1 MSIFSTLETYFS
13 ASMNPFRIHEYF
25 KYGIPLSGKEEIK
38 LNRVYLTESVLISW
52 GFFIINCFYIMVT
65 YLISHDSI
73 LSAQEELR
81 EVISTPD
88 NLGIIVLIT
97 FLILKSL
104 FFPIFC
110 FIHIGFWKVVL
121 YIFAELLEIKED
133 DREEIIDDIISISYS
148 SHVFLAIPFFGS
160 LVQYID
166 ELMLMYSG
174 IKVRMGATRSL
185 TLLIVS
191 FPYFLFIALWAIVM
205 LLITYLLV

>member
-25 KYGIPLSGKEEIK
+25 KYGIPLTGKEDVK
-38 LNRVYLTESVLISW
+38 LGRVYLTESILISW
-52 GFFIINCFYIMVT
+52 GFYILNCFYILVT

-73 LSAQEELR
+73 LAAQEELR
-81 EVISTPD
+81 QFVAAPNNFT
-88 NLGIIVLIT
+88 IIVLIT
-97 FLILKSL
+97 FLMVKSL

-110 FIHIGFWKVVL
+110 FIHVGFWKIVL
-121 YIFAELLEIKED
+121 FIFAELLEIKEE

-148 SHVFLAIPFFGS
+148 SHVFLAIPYFGTV
-160 LVQYID
+160 VQYID

-174 IKVRMGATRSL
+174 IKTRMGASRSL

-191 FPYFLFIALWAIVM
+191 FPYFLFIALWAIIM
-205 LLITYLLV
+205 LLLTYLFI